1 MIFNNFNKIDVC
13 LKKCVIILC
22 WEDDKMGNVELQL
35 QVFGIING
43 MIESKIPME
52 VLDGLWSDE
61 FSDEKYDGII
71 EKYKAKVDVCSDGDK
86 AQVLS
91 FLKREKNKLLEA
103 CEACADLEEEGVEL
117 SADQKNL
124 INYYQFFI
132 EHFAAR
138 KTSNGIVVSEG
149 AESKEVVE
157 DKGGSTYSKKRETVR
172 KRIIL

>member
-1 MIFNNFNKIDVC
+1 M
-13 LKKCVIILC
+13 
-22 WEDDKMGNVELQL
+22 ENVAW

-52 VLDGLWSDE
+52 VLDGLWSGE
-61 FSDEKYDGII
+61 FSDEKYDGTI
-71 EKYKAKVDVCSDGDK
+71 EKYKATVDVCSDDDK

-103 CEACADLEEEGVEL
+103 CEACADLEVEGVEL
-117 SADQKNL
+117 SADQRNL

-132 EHFAAR
+132 KRFDAR
-138 KTSNGIVVSEG
+138 ETSNGILVSEG

-157 DKGGSTYSKKRETVR
+157 DKGGSTYLKKRKTVR
-172 KRIIL
+172 KHKIL